1 LTDKVELAS
10 LHHDGSVRYVVP
22 IAGGGADR
30 LRIGDEIRLR
40 VRAGFDEPVDRIF
53 LRTTPDGEQ
62 AFTELRETAPGPA
75 CRWWEVTV
83 RLEMPT
89 TGYRFL
95 IGTPHGPRWLNGSGL
110 HRAAP
115 TDREDFRLVAGF
127 DPPAWLTDRVF
138 YQVFPD
144 RFANGDPSN
153 DVEDGAWTYR
163 GQATRRRDWD
173 DLPAAGAG
181 ALVEF
186 YGGDLAGL
194 EGRLDHLADLG
205 VNAIYLNPIFET
217 RSNHGYDTIDYD
229 RVAEHFGGDEAL
241 ASLRR
246 ATASRDIR
254 LMLDIAPNHTGA
266 EHPWFLEA
274 QADAEAATGR
284 YFVFHDRPDDYA
296 SWLGVR
302 SLPKLDYRDT
312 GLRDAMY
319 AGQAAVLRR
328 WLRPPYSVDG
338 WRIDVANMLGR
349 LGPDQLGADVARGI
363 RQSVKEENPEAYL
376 LGEHS
381 FDATEQLAGDQWDG
395 VMNYAGFQ
403 APVLG
408 WLRGI
413 EYGGHGVGT
422 ILRADPTPTAD
433 MIETLAAYRAAVP
446 WAIARCQYNLLDSHD
461 TARIRTMVGGDRGR
475 VRAAFGLLLT
485 YVGVPSILYGDE
497 IGLEGHDGLTTRRTM
512 PWDRG
517 AWDLDDLAFVR
528 TLVRDRIASRALQ
541 VGGFQVL
548 EVAEDSL
555 VFLRDTD
562 DEQVVVV
569 VARGPQ
575 ARPGDPIAVAHGAV
589 ANGTVFREV
598 LTGADAT
605 VRDGHLPVPSIAPGV
620 VIWRAVTPPA
630 APSDIEV

>member
-1 LTDKVELAS
+1 MTVA
-10 LHHDGSVRYVVP
+10 GSRCP
-22 IAGGGADR
+22 RSTTTARSGTSSRSRAATPDR
-30 LRIGDEIRLR
+30 LRIGDEVRLR
-40 VRAGFDEPVDRIF
+40 VRAGFDEPIDRIF

-62 AFTELRETAPGPA
+62 AFTELRETAPGSA

-95 IGTPHGPRWLNGSGL
+95 IGTPDGPWWLNGSGL

-127 DPPAWLTDRVF
+127 DPPGWLTDRVF

-144 RFANGDPSN
+144 RFANGDTSN
-153 DVEDGAWTYR
+153 DVQDGAWTYR
-163 GQATRRRDWD
+163 GHATRRRSWD
-173 DLPAAGAG
+173 EPPGEGPG

-229 RVAEHFGGDEAL
+229 RVAGAFRRRRGARVVAPGDGGARHPADARHRAEPHR
-241 ASLRR
+241 RR
-246 ATASRDIR
+246 APVVPR
-254 LMLDIAPNHTGA
+254 
-266 EHPWFLEA
+266 A
-274 QADAEAATGR
+274 QADPEAETGR
-284 YFVFHDRPDDYA
+284 YFMFRERPDDYA

-312 GLRDAMY
+312 GLREAMY
-319 AGQAAVLRR
+319 AGAGAVLRR

-349 LGPDQLGADVARGI
+349 LGPDQLGAEVARGI
-363 RQSVKEENPEAYL
+363 RAAVKEENPEAYL

-408 WLRGI
+408 WLKGV

-422 ILRADPTPTAD
+422 ILRADPRPTAD
-433 MIETLAAYRAAVP
+433 MVETLDAYRAAD
-446 WAIARCQYNLLDSHD
+446 A
-461 TARIRTMVGGDRGR
+461 VG
-475 VRAAFGLLLT
+475 
-485 YVGVPSILYGDE
+485 
-497 IGLEGHDGLTTRRTM
+497 RR
-512 PWDRG
+512 
-517 AWDLDDLAFVR
+517 
-528 TLVRDRIASRALQ
+528 
-541 VGGFQVL
+541 
-548 EVAEDSL
+548 
-555 VFLRDTD
+555 
-562 DEQVVVV
+562 
-569 VARGPQ
+569 
-575 ARPGDPIAVAHGAV
+575 
-589 ANGTVFREV
+589 
-598 LTGADAT
+598 
-605 VRDGHLPVPSIAPGV
+605 PVPV
-620 VIWRAVTPPA
+620 QPA
-630 APSDIEV
+630 